1 MAKYKGKIL
10 GYAAVDSGQLL
21 IVDPCYL
28 SAWKDGEAFPKRG
41 DKDYGNHYA
50 KACKITTEAKDQGG
64 ELLVSGIAGNGV
76 VFASGYGDGNYPIT
90 AEYDKNGKIES
101 IVVHLQ

>member
-1 MAKYKGKIL
+1 MKRGKIL

-28 SAWKDGEAFPKRG
+28 SAWKDGEYNP
-41 DKDYGNHYA
+41 DKKADNHYA
-50 KACKITTEAKDQGG
+50 KACEITQNDDCGG
-64 ELLVSGIAGNGV
+64 ELLVSGVAGSGV

-90 AEYDKNGKIES
+90 AEYDKHGRVKAV
-101 IVVHLQ
+101 VVHLQ

>member
-1 MAKYKGKIL
+1 MAKKQGKIL

-28 SAWKDGEAFPKRG
+28 GAWKDGESD
-41 DKDYGNHYA
+41 DKKSHYG
-50 KACKITTEAKDQGG
+50 KACEITMNDDCGG

-76 VFASGYGDGNYPIT
+76 VFGSGGDGNFPIT
-90 AEYDKNGKIES
+90 AEYDKHGRIKS